1 MSENKIL
8 LGTRTF
14 RELRENKKNY
24 IDKTAFIHDFLSGN
38 IAKVS
43 LITRPRRYGKSIL
56 LNMLME
62 FFDRTKDSRELYD
75 GLAVSTDKDICSKWM
90 NKYPVIYL
98 SLNEIKEESF
108 DESYEA
114 FLDLAADLCVKYS
127 FLLNSTNVDETHKI
141 RLRAIQTYTA
151 KNSMVRRVI
160 KTLCEAIY
168 QDCSIKPII
177 LIDEYDAPLAKIKG
191 DDDYNKMTSF
201 IGTLFET
208 GFKNYDYFDFAILTG
223 CLRIAK
229 ESFFTGLN
237 NFKCF
242 SINDIKFA
250 DKFGFTHEEVQTLL
264 AEKGFS
270 DKMDILQEWY
280 DGYCFGNNQSVYC
293 PWDVMQYLF
302 DLQDSQNA
310 QPKTY
315 WKNTSGNDVV
325 EYFLDNY
332 MGKLDD
338 KITTLLNHGCIDA
351 DIQEDLTYKTLYDTE
366 ENLWTLLYLTGYLTK
381 IPDTQEE
388 ADTVLSLRIP
398 NKEIFTIF
406 TQTIESAFRRK
417 IKDNKELEPLFEAF
431 WKRDDKKVTEIL
443 SDVFLSTMSFHDY
456 YEIYYHAFLTGI
468 CRSKYQ
474 YTTSNYESGLG
485 RADIIVQDR
494 ANKRAAVIELKKPSD
509 APKESLSSAADRALR
524 QIADMKYDAPLQG
537 EYPVILHWGIACQE
551 KSCVAKSVAVP
562 GKQEPAN

>member
-1 MSENKIL
+1 MAGNEIL

-14 RELRENKKNY
+14 RKMREDKNY
-24 IDKTAFIHDFLSGN
+24 IDKTGFISEFLSG
-38 IAKVS
+38 ARADVS
-43 LITRPRRYGKSIL
+43 LITRPRRFGKSLL

-62 FFDRTKDSRELYD
+62 FFDIRKDSRELFD
-75 GLAVSTDKDICSKWM
+75 GLAISQDKELCAKWM
-90 NKYPVIYL
+90 NKYPVIYFSMNEMKGKSFERCYNRFKEIAGRLCEDNCYLLQSNKLIDTLKDKLYSIQSCSANIEQVTDVILTL
-98 SLNEIKEESF
+98 S
-108 DESYEA
+108 
-114 FLDLAADLCVKYS
+114 
-127 FLLNSTNVDETHKI
+127 
-141 RLRAIQTYTA
+141 RAIY
-151 KNSMVRRVI
+151 NDSGIR
-160 KTLCEAIY
+160 
-168 QDCSIKPII
+168 PII
-177 LIDEYDAPLAKIKG
+177 LIDEYDAPLAKLNG
-191 DDDYNKMTSF
+191 ETDYEDAIDFLS
-201 IGTLFET
+201 GLFET
-208 GFKNYDYFDFAILTG
+208 GFKSNDYFEFAILTG
-223 CLRIAK
+223 CLRITK
-229 ESFFTGLN
+229 ENFFTGLN
-237 NFKCF
+237 NFTCYG
-242 SINDIKFA
+242 INDEDFA
-250 DKFGFTHEEVQTLL
+250 DKFGFTHDEVQDLL
-264 AEKGFS
+264 VKQGFS
-270 DKMDILQEWY
+270 EKMDTLQEWY
-280 DGYCFGNNQSVYC
+280 DGYCFGSSQSIYC
-293 PWDVMQYLF
+293 PWDVMQYLSA
-302 DLQDSQNA
+302 LQKSPNA
-310 QPKTY
+310 RPKTY
-315 WKNTSGNDVV
+315 WKNTSSNDVV

-381 IPDTQEE
+381 IPETQEE

-406 TQTIESAFRRK
+406 TQTIESAFRRR

-524 QIADMKYDAPLQG
+524 QIADMKYDAPLQSS
-537 EYPVILHWGIACQE
+537 YPVILHWGIACQE
-551 KSCVAKSVAVP
+551 KSCVAKSVVAP
-562 GKQEPAN
+562 SKQEPAN

>member
-8 LGTRTF
+8 LGTQTF

-24 IDKTAFIHDFLSGN
+24 IDKTAFIHEFLSGN

-43 LITRPRRYGKSIL
+43 LITRPRRFGKSLL

-62 FFDRTKDSRELYD
+62 FFDRTKDSLELFD
-75 GLAVSTDKDICSKWM
+75 GLAVSEDKELCARWM
-90 NKYPVIYL
+90 NKYPVIYF
-98 SLNEIKEESF
+98 SLNDIKKESF
-108 DESYEA
+108 NNACSLFKITAGRICEQYR
-114 FLDLAADLCVKYS
+114 Y
-127 FLLNSTNVDETHKI
+127 LLNSSKVGEFHKTILSSITTCTADESM
-141 RLRAIQTYTA
+141 L
-151 KNSMVRRVI
+151 NSI
-160 KTLCEAIY
+160 LIILCEAIY
-168 QDCSIKPII
+168 QDCGIKPII

-191 DDDYNKMTSF
+191 DEDYNKMTSF

-208 GFKNYDYFDFAILTG
+208 GFKNNDYYQFAILTG

-351 DIQEDLTYKTLYDTE
+351 NIQEDLTYKTLYDTE

-381 IPDTQEE
+381 IPETQEE

-406 TQTIESAFRRK
+406 TQTIESAFRKK
-417 IKDNKELEPLFEAF
+417 IQGNEELDTLFDAF

-494 ANKRAAVIELKKPSD
+494 ANKRVAVIELKKPSD

-537 EYPVILHWGIACQE
+537 EYPVILHWGIACQD
-551 KSCVAKSVAVP
+551 KSCVAKSVVAP
-562 GKQEPAN
+562 SKQEPAN